1 MNRHA
6 RARWWAAADRV
17 APYITPVFA
26 LALGAAWGVV
36 LARFI

>member
-1 MNRHA
+1 MNRHT
-6 RARWWAAADRV
+6 RARLWAAVDRV
-17 APYITPVFA
+17 APYATPVFA